1 MAPNTPIRV
10 LLVDDHAVVRAG
22 YRRFLEHNRMMEVV
36 GEAGS
41 SDEAYQLF
49 RLMKPDV
56 VVMDISLPGASGI
69 EATRRMLALDGRA
82 RVLMFSMH
90 AQPAFA
96 RQALEA
102 GAIGFLT
109 KDTEPEALVQAV
121 IAAAQGRRTLSPRV
135 AEQLALDNVMPDE
148 KRLDVLT
155 PREFEICRLLL
166 AGMTVDEIAD
176 ALKLSPKT
184 ISNRMS
190 EIRQK
195 LDVRSDV
202 ELVRLATAAGLVPW
216 AARPDVAGEAPAV

>member
-1 MAPNTPIRV
+1 MSLHNPIRV

-22 YRRFLEHNRMMEVV
+22 YRRFLEHNRAMEVV
-36 GEAGS
+36 GEAGT

-69 EATRRMLALDGRA
+69 EATRRMLALDNRA
-82 RVLMFSMH
+82 RVLIFSMH

-121 IAAAQGRRTLSPRV
+121 LGAAQGRRTLSPRV

-166 AGMTVDEIAD
+166 AGMSVEEIAD

-216 AARPDVAGEAPAV
+216 AARPDAAGDFGQ

>member
-1 MAPNTPIRV
+1 
-10 LLVDDHAVVRAG
+10 
-22 YRRFLEHNRMMEVV
+22 
-36 GEAGS
+36 
-41 SDEAYQLF
+41 
-49 RLMKPDV
+49 
-56 VVMDISLPGASGI
+56 
-69 EATRRMLALDGRA
+69 A

-166 AGMTVDEIAD
+166 AGMTV
-176 ALKLSPKT
+176 
-184 ISNRMS
+184 
-190 EIRQK
+190 
-195 LDVRSDV
+195 
-202 ELVRLATAAGLVPW
+202 
-216 AARPDVAGEAPAV
+216 